1 MSSFLHIIQ
10 NRLLVILG
18 LALDNCGTLIRITF
32 LGEGYSLTLTYGGEC
47 DVEKTTVLVKDCI
60 PTSSIK
66 SNASGELIFSLPAAE
81 STSFGTLFESL
92 EKRKT
97 ESCCSCF
104 ALQLAKSFIVHR
116 KHVEI
121 RTRD

>member
-1 MSSFLHIIQ
+1 MWHT
-10 NRLLVILG
+10 NV
-18 LALDNCGTLIRITF
+18 NYF

-47 DVEKTTVLVKDCI
+47 DVEKTTDLVKNCI

-97 ESCCSCF
+97 ELNIGNFGLSITTMEDVF
-104 ALQLAKSFIVHR
+104 LR
-116 KHVEI
+116 
-121 RTRD
+121 